1 MNKPTLL
8 KIACILFVFCTAT
21 AIASPAQVLTT
32 LHTFQ
37 GSPGDGANP
46 GAVLVHASDG
56 NFYGTTPGGG
66 AYKNGNCLSN
76 DGCGTVFKITPAGTL
91 TVLYS
96 FCSQPNCSDGAD
108 PQPGLVQG
116 SDGNFYGT
124 TEVGGTGTECFY
136 GSCGTVFKITPQG
149 TLTTLY
155 SFCSQSK
162 CDDGAN
168 PSAPVVQGS
177 DGNFYGSTFQGGILC
192 NPVGC
197 GTIFKITPSGAVTT
211 LHRFNEFDGY
221 GPYAALVQASDGN
234 FYGTTVE
241 GGANGLSGQG
251 TVFKITPGG
260 TLTTLYSFCSQPN
273 CSDGAAPY
281 AALVQAKDGNFYG
294 VANAG
299 GANGDGTVFKITPTG
314 TLTTLHSFAWSSDG
328 EYPYAAL
335 LQASDGNFYGTTF
348 EGGAH
353 LLGTVFKITP
363 NGDLTT
369 LHNFAGE
376 PSDGSLPTAA
386 LVQLGASLYGTT
398 TIGGNTSYGIVFRL
412 ALPRACTVCPN
423 VE

>member
-136 GSCGTVFKITPQG
+136 GSCGTVFKITP
-149 TLTTLY
+149 
-155 SFCSQSK
+155 K
-162 CDDGAN
+162 
-168 PSAPVVQGS
+168 V
-177 DGNFYGSTFQGGILC
+177 
-192 NPVGC
+192 
-197 GTIFKITPSGAVTT
+197 
-211 LHRFNEFDGY
+211 R
-221 GPYAALVQASDGN
+221 
-234 FYGTTVE
+234 
-241 GGANGLSGQG
+241 
-251 TVFKITPGG
+251 
-260 TLTTLYSFCSQPN
+260 
-273 CSDGAAPY
+273 
-281 AALVQAKDGNFYG
+281 
-294 VANAG
+294 
-299 GANGDGTVFKITPTG
+299 
-314 TLTTLHSFAWSSDG
+314 
-328 EYPYAAL
+328 
-335 LQASDGNFYGTTF
+335 
-348 EGGAH
+348 
-353 LLGTVFKITP
+353 
-363 NGDLTT
+363 
-369 LHNFAGE
+369 
-376 PSDGSLPTAA
+376 
-386 LVQLGASLYGTT
+386 
-398 TIGGNTSYGIVFRL
+398 
-412 ALPRACTVCPN
+412 
-423 VE
+423 